1 MCRNNFTGNPSHP
14 THRRQPLAA
23 TGVGGG
29 ASDAARCWGG
39 PEIHPV
45 GVKRMAGN
53 SPNCQVLENSRKD
66 SQDVEFEGVPADY
79 YKNLDLNS
87 F

>member
-1 MCRNNFTGNPSHP
+1 MVENP
-14 THRRQPLAA
+14 
-23 TGVGGG
+23 
-29 ASDAARCWGG
+29 
-39 PEIHPV
+39 
-45 GVKRMAGN
+45 
-53 SPNCQVLENSRKD
+53 PNCQVLENSRKD